1 MQDQKVMKQ
10 MVEQFFYAASPPGSP
25 QYDPTTQWNQ
35 VTLTCTI
42 LGCIWHEIST
52 FERACILEYT
62 RKIQINP
69 TNKYPKRQQKYIHF
83 LQQVCEQHGSENREA
98 ETGVEC
104 TGTNNC
110 HSQRTRYTKSAW
122 LKRKKKP

>member
-1 MQDQKVMKQ
+1 MSRLLTQVFLWEIIHYD
-10 MVEQFFYAASPPGSP
+10 FF
-25 QYDPTTQWNQ
+25 
-35 VTLTCTI
+35 VRVI
-42 LGCIWHEIST
+42 LFLKPI
-52 FERACILEYT
+52 
-62 RKIQINP
+62 